1 MDGGKGLSRA
11 ALSLICAA
19 GLTAAGGWTAQH
31 AWAKDGAPVPTSPDI
46 RAKAAAE
53 LPPEPG
59 VFAAWIAAFKE
70 RARAAGI
77 GEKTLATAFRK
88 VRYNAQ
94 VIAYDN
100 YQPEFVKPVGV
111 YVEARTK
118 PATVAKGRTLAA
130 THKALFD
137 KVEKAFGVPR
147 HYILAIWRLETGY
160 GAQFGGFN
168 VVEALATLAFRGR
181 RKGFWEDELL
191 AALKIIDKGDV
202 TAAELRGSWAGAMG
216 HTQFIP
222 STFLRRA
229 IDFDGDGRRDLWKSL
244 PDAFGSTAN
253 YLKSA
258 GWTPGTPFGVEVKL
272 PPGFDYA
279 SAHTGTKQ
287 PVEAWRKAGVT
298 LVDGQPLP
306 ALPGET
312 SIVVPTGHKGPVFL
326 VTANYRALL
335 RYNNA
340 AAYALTVGI
349 LAERIAGRGGVVRP
363 WPNGDRLL
371 NREEKEELQ
380 RLLAGLG
387 FDPGPV
393 DGKVGPSTR
402 TAIRAFQ
409 QKAGKPADG
418 YANYALLQFIR
429 SKAAK
434 KSANE
439 TE

>member
-1 MDGGKGLSRA
+1 MSRA

-19 GLTAAGGWTAQH
+19 GLTAGGGWAGQG
-31 AWAKDGAPVPTSPDI
+31 AWAKGGAPVPTSPEV
-46 RAKAAAE
+46 RARAAAE
-53 LPPEPG
+53 RPPEPG

-77 GEKTLATAFRK
+77 GEETLDAAFRK

-100 YQPEFVKPVGV
+100 HQPEFVKPVGV
-111 YVEARTK
+111 YVDARTK
-118 PATVAKGRTLAA
+118 PATVAKGRALSA

-137 KVEKAFGVPR
+137 KVEKAYGVPR
-147 HYILAIWRLETGY
+147 HYILAIWRLESGY

-168 VVEALATLAFRGR
+168 VIEALATLAFRGR
-181 RKGFWEDELL
+181 RKGFWADELL
-191 AALKIIDKGDV
+191 AALKIVDRGDV
-202 TAAELRGSWAGAMG
+202 KPDELRGSWAGAMG

-222 STFLRRA
+222 STYLRSA
-229 IDFDGDGRRDLWKSL
+229 VDFDGDGRRDLWKSL
-244 PDAFGSTAN
+244 ADAFGSTAN

-258 GWTPGTPFGVEVKL
+258 GWTPGLPFGVEVKL
-272 PPGFDYA
+272 PAGFDYA
-279 SAHTGTKQ
+279 TAHAGTKL
-287 PVEAWRKAGVT
+287 PVEAWRNAGVT
-298 LVDGQPLP
+298 LIDGRPLP
-306 ALPGET
+306 AFPGDT
-312 SIVVPTGHKGPVFL
+312 SVIVPTGHKGPVFL

-349 LAERIAGRGGVVRP
+349 LAERIAGRGAVARP
-363 WPNGDRLL
+363 WPNDDRLL
-371 NREEKEELQ
+371 DRDEKEELQ

-402 TAIRAFQ
+402 AAIRAFQ
-409 QKAGKPADG
+409 QKVGQPADG
-418 YANYALLQFIR
+418 YANYALLQLIR
-429 SKAAK
+429 SRPVK
-434 KSANE
+434 KSAKE
-439 TE
+439 SE